1 MGICYKNFFNYNM
14 IKLEYLYIQKR
25 TNKQI
30 NLTVI
35 WKQYY

>member
-1 MGICYKNFFNYNM
+1 MSICYKNFFNYNM
-14 IKLEYLYIQKR
+14 IKLEYFYIQKR

-30 NLTVI
+30 NLNVI